1 MAMRETSLRSPIVP
15 RSVLAATA
23 AIIAVLIFGV
33 LALWVHLGT
42 AVFYEAIV
50 AGIAACL

>member
-1 MAMRETSLRSPIVP
+1 MRETSLHSPIVP
-15 RSVLAATA
+15 RPVLAATA
-23 AIIAVLIFGV
+23 AVVVVLIVGV